1 MAHYARYL
9 TLLEQHNST
18 LPPEQQ
24 SEPLPY
30 WPDSFTREDA
40 HEELCHLYAHGG
52 DARRLAILLGK
63 RLRWPGPPDAALQ
76 P

>member
-24 SEPLPY
+24 LEPLPH
-30 WPDSFTREDA
+30 WDPLPRERQY
-40 HEELCHLYAHGG
+40 EVLCYLYARGG
-52 DARRLAILLGK
+52 DARRLAIVLGK
-63 RLRWPGPPDAALQ
+63 ALRWPGPPDVALQ